1 MIWVLITMSSY
12 AVSPDESR
20 PARQTASRS
29 SGRPRGARSWGRP
42 RASPGARVGIG
53 GARASR
59 ASISAFFSRI
69 AACLAMSVAMR
80 SFVSLS
86 LSRSDA
92 GDDGDDGASP
102 DGDAG
107 ASKDRRI
114 AACFAISSL
123 MRRFV
128 SVSLRAS
135 DFGDFAG
142 DAGVRSDDDR
152 RCVLGEGGAFGGD
165 DVHLGGDDGAI
176 GTPLSD
182 EKLSDRGRAAGDAGG
197 GASPWSSLTRSVEMR
212 WATVTATDR
221 RARGD
226 ASSRAA
232 VGVAPSQNRTPRT

>member
-1 MIWVLITMSSY
+1 MSSY

-29 SGRPRGARSWGRP
+29 SGRPRGARSRGRP

-59 ASISAFFSRI
+59 ASTSAFFSRI

-152 RCVLGEGGAFGGD
+152 RCVLGGDGGAFGGD

-197 GASPWSSLTRSVEMR
+197 GASP
-212 WATVTATDR
+212 
-221 RARGD
+221 
-226 ASSRAA
+226 
-232 VGVAPSQNRTPRT
+232 